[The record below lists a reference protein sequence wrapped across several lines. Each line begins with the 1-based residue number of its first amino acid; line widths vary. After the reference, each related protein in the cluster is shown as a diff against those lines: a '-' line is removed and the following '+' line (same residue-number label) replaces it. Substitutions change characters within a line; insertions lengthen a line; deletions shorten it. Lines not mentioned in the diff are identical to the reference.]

1 MRLSIAHGSRPCA
14 GETLNGDA
22 VWVGEWIRRPVFA
35 VFDATGHGPEAHKA
49 AETACGVLE
58 RWDGTP
64 DLPALAARLHQE
76 LRGTRGSAGVIALLD
91 HPAATAAAP
100 GEEPAP
106 GGAVLRGFGIGNV
119 ELRALDRTISALL
132 TPGILGVRL
141 KRKVYVFEIPLRVGD
156 RLIACSDGIRGR
168 IDRESHAGLSPA
180 DLCDSLL
187 RDHSRPHDDATVLV
201 ADVLDDV

>member
-1 MRLSIAHGSRPCA
+1 VRLTVAHRSRPCV

-35 VFDATGHGPEAHKA
+35 VFDASGHGPEANA
-49 AETACGVLE
+49 AARTACSVLD

-64 DLPALAARLHQE
+64 DLHALAARLHQE
-76 LRGTRGSAGVIALLD
+76 LHGSRGTAGLIALVD
-91 HPAATAAAP
+91 E
-100 GEEPAP
+100 G
-106 GGAVLRGFGIGNV
+106 VLRGFGVGNV

-132 TPGILGVRL
+132 TPGILGVRMR
-141 KRKVYVFEIPLRVGD
+141 RKLHVFEIPLRAGD
-156 RLIACSDGIRGR
+156 RLMVCSDGVRGR
-168 IDRESHAGLSPA
+168 IDHDQHQGLSPD

-201 ADVLDDV
+201 ADVLDDA